1 MPFLKTPNSTLH
13 YQRQGKGPAVL
24 LLSPGGMEASI
35 SRWSNIPINPLTA
48 YAGEFDLIAQDERNA
63 GQSTGSLS
71 SGNPWDVYADDHIAL
86 LDRLRLK
93 RVLVIGCC
101 IGSSH
106 ALRLAVRA
114 PERIAAMVLIQP
126 VGRVAD
132 NEATLEALWQKWA
145 ERVAALPDSPD
156 AASLADFGRRMW
168 CGDPVMSASP
178 AQIAACQ
185 IPMLVLPG
193 IDLHHPA
200 AIGEEIGRL
209 APQAR
214 TLGGWKDSPESIA
227 HATEEIRQ
235 FLRAASAK
243 KGGLPEDFSQP

>member
-1 MPFLKTPNSTLH
+1 M
-13 YQRQGKGPAVL
+13 
-24 LLSPGGMEASI
+24 
-35 SRWSNIPINPLTA
+35 
-48 YAGEFDLIAQDERNA
+48 
-63 GQSTGSLS
+63 
-71 SGNPWDVYADDHIAL
+71 
-86 LDRLRLK
+86 
-93 RVLVIGCC
+93 
-101 IGSSH
+101 
-106 ALRLAVRA
+106 
-114 PERIAAMVLIQP
+114 
-126 VGRVAD
+126 AD

-214 TLGGWKDSPESIA
+214 TLSGWKASPESVA

-243 KGGLPEDFSQP
+243 KGGLQEDFSQA